1 MSKTDIKPAFIC
13 PGQGSQIIG
22 MGKELSDNMP
32 SAREVFEEVDEAL
45 SQNLSGLMFEGTQEE
60 LTLTYNAQPALMA
73 SSLAVL
79 RVLEKD
85 FNIKVNEVASYVAGH
100 SLGEYSALAAAGSIG
115 IADTARLLKLRG
127 EAMQRAVPVGEG
139 AMAAVLGLSFDDVAA
154 VAQAA
159 AQGEICTA
167 ANDNADGQVVISGS
181 KAAVDRAIILA
192 KEKGAKRGVLLPV
205 SAPFHCSLM
214 QVAADE
220 MEEALKGTRI
230 LAPSVPLIANVTAQT
245 ETDPE
250 NIRKLLVE
258 QVTGR
263 VRWRESVLEMGNLG
277 VKSLVEVGTGKVL
290 SGLVRRI
297 NRDMKGLSL
306 QTPADIEAFALSLK
320 L

>member
-1 MSKTDIKPAFIC
+1 MSETDIKRAFIC

-32 SAREVFEEVDEAL
+32 SAREVFEEVNEAL

-73 SSLAVL
+73 SSLAVI

-85 FNIKVNEVASYVAGH
+85 FDIKVNETASYIAGH

-115 IADTARLLKLRG
+115 ISDTAKLLKLRG

-139 AMAAVLGLSFDDVAA
+139 AMAAILGLSFDDIAA
-154 VAQAA
+154 VAEAA

-167 ANDNADGQVVISGS
+167 ANDNAEGQVVISGS

-214 QVAADE
+214 QAAADE
-220 MEEALKGTRI
+220 MEEALKDTTI
-230 LAPSVPLIANVTAQT
+230 LVPSIPLIANVTAQA

-258 QVTGR
+258 QVIGR
-263 VRWRESVLEMGNLG
+263 VRWRESVLEMGHLG
-277 VKSLVEVGTGKVL
+277 VESLVEVGTGKVL

-297 NRDMKGLSL
+297 NRDMKGISL
-306 QTPADIEAFALSLK
+306 QTPADIEAFAASLK
-320 L
+320 S